1 MYYRAQ
7 SRAPRRVVRT
17 LLNTIQPWRITLLI
31 GALLFLLTLGVGLWA
46 AYDRPLALVRFT
58 LLAEGLLGSLVVSFF
73 SRRERAPGLQLA
85 TWLGGAVGLLFLLY
99 HPLGA
104 TNPQDFAMLPQL
116 TSWLEKQQ
124 PGWENFAPLA

>member
-73 SRRERAPGLQLA
+73 
-85 TWLGGAVGLLFLLY
+85 
-99 HPLGA
+99 
-104 TNPQDFAMLPQL
+104 
-116 TSWLEKQQ
+116 
-124 PGWENFAPLA
+124 